1 MSRGRPSPRLSSDS
15 AYHIGIGSY
24 NPTAVGNFTLRLPCC
39 GILPIGDLI
48 NSIEALREDEL
59 EIKAR
64 KQVLDEKAAQSESQE
79 RLDLQLMDEQRG
91 NRELIAL
98 ANNRTKHY
106 ADPIPTPDP
115 YNGNPPPEIF
125 NDSDEET
132 EQPLKGGRIKI
143 PLPRQKRGRIKIMQ
157 V

>member
-1 MSRGRPSPRLSSDS
+1 MSRRRPSRRLSSDS
-15 AYHIGIGSY
+15 AYYVGIGSY
-24 NPTAVGNFTLRLPCC
+24 SPTAIGNFTLRLLRH
-39 GILPIGDLI
+39 GILPISDLRDGF
-48 NSIEALREDEL
+48 EALREDEL

-79 RLDLQLMDEQRG
+79 RLDLQLMDEQRE
-91 NRELIAL
+91 NRERIAL
-98 ANNRTKHY
+98 SNNRTKHY